1 MPDIADRQWLQE
13 HDSPLGRWRVAMLR
27 PAPELEDAVEG
38 MWLVDGMTSY
48 DTGRV
53 LPRGNAHLMFNLG
66 APQYLVDPHGVR
78 APVEYRRSWISGQQ
92 SSPLDVANG
101 GATSIIGVRFLP
113 LGAWR
118 VLGIAQHELA
128 GQVVDLD
135 ALLGDAIHALHQR
148 LLEAGSVIERFAC
161 FEAWL
166 LHRVRQCGRAH
177 FALRWAVDRLVAS
190 RGALPIGQLAAE
202 LGYSRKHVAQLFQ
215 REVGLTPK
223 AFARVQRFAGALARL
238 REARV
243 VRWDE
248 FALDCG
254 YYDQAHLIREFQ
266 ACAGHS
272 PASFLR
278 HAALDDEWIVER

>member
-1 MPDIADRQWLQE
+1 MSEIAERLWVQE

-27 PAPELEDAVEG
+27 PAPELADAIEG
-38 MWLVDGMTSY
+38 MWLVDGITSY

-66 APQYLVDPHGVR
+66 APQYLVDPLGVR
-78 APVEYRRSWISGQQ
+78 AAVEYRRSWISGQQ
-92 SSPLDVANG
+92 SGPLDVANG
-101 GATSIIGVRFLP
+101 GATSIIGVRFRP
-113 LGAWR
+113 LGAWH
-118 VLGIAQHELA
+118 VLGIPQHELA

-135 ALLGDAIHALHQR
+135 AFFGEAIHAVHQR
-148 LLEAGSVIERFAC
+148 LLEADSVFARFAC

-166 LHRVRQCGRAH
+166 LQEARRRASPH
-177 FALRWAVDRLVAS
+177 FAMRWAVDRLVAS
-190 RGALPIGQLAAE
+190 RGALPIGQLSAE

-238 REARV
+238 RESRV

-254 YYDQAHLIREFQ
+254 YYDQAHLIREFR
-266 ACAGHS
+266 ACAGHA
-272 PASFLR
+272 PAGFLR